1 MLKVYKSIPHD
12 IYKAHNL
19 IEYLVN
25 EVWSKADNKQCKS
38 KLNDELKALYES
50 QPWFQK
56 QIKAIYKV
64 CKSLPPQEKE
74 DFKNAFAHNN
84 RIEELCDGIITPIAL
99 NTLNENLIKVVKPF
113 FKKLY
118 TRFLGWKAIRDKYGE
133 KKIYYG
139 ELNLKNGF
147 INCPCCG
154 FGDLKTIY
162 SKGRSAFDHFLPQK
176 HYPFSSTNFNNLVPI
191 CTTCNSDEKGEVDVL
206 KDGKPVYYPFA
217 KNHPSIEVTVEVDKK
232 VLKKLIE
239 PTDNLKCKITKSEVK
254 VGFNLQDDKT
264 QSWDRI
270 FDIKSRYFEKIS
282 SNRVGWFT
290 KVDKHY
296 RKYKEKI
303 NDYSV
308 ENAFD
313 DVIEDDSDDQL
324 GFLKAPYLKSMKS
337 NAHLIRAME
346 EVCGSSRIKNT
357 P

>member
-1 MLKVYKSIPHD
+1 MLKVYKSISND

-38 KLNDELKALYES
+38 KLNEELKGLYED
-50 QPWFQK
+50 QPWFQE
-56 QIKAIYKV
+56 QVKAIYKV
-64 CKSLPPQEKE
+64 CKSLTTQEKG
-74 DFKNAFAHNN
+74 DFKKAFANN
-84 RIEELCDGIITPIAL
+84 NMIEELCDGTITPIAL
-99 NTLNENLIKVVKPF
+99 STLNKDLVKVVKPF
-113 FKKLY
+113 FKELY
-118 TRFLGWKAIRDKYGE
+118 TKFLGWKVIRDTYGE
-133 KKIYYG
+133 KKTYYD

-147 INCPCCG
+147 IDCPCCG

-162 SKGRSAFDHFLPQK
+162 SKGRSAFDHYLPQK

-206 KDGKPVYYPFA
+206 KEGKPVYYPFA
-217 KNHPSIEVTVEVDKK
+217 KTHPSIEVTVNVDKK
-232 VLKKLIE
+232 ALKKLIE
-239 PTDNLKCKITKSEVK
+239 PTDNLKSKITKSEIK

-270 FDIKSRYFEKIS
+270 FDIKSRYFERIS
-282 SNRVGWFT
+282 SNRIGWFT

-313 DVIEDDSDDQL
+313 DVIEDDSDNQL
-324 GFLKAPYLKSMKS
+324 GFLKAPYLESLKS
-337 NAHLIRAME
+337 NTYLVEAIG
-346 EVCGSSRIKNT
+346 EVAGSSKIND
-357 P
+357 